1 MKRNI
6 EQIINELQHDSKVQA
21 MHRANV
27 AKRQALRER
36 RRALMLARMHKHDV
50 IVVADHSSD
59 REMKKA
65 AIRQAI
71 MAKYNSSTDAV
82 FDYTDTLL
90 NGQFNKE
97 FNDLFWEVTNEIKE
111 EEDKAR
117 RARIERMKARREE
130 EEEEVYTLSNG
141 EKTTDFLMWAQDRI
155 NARKAAIRDGIV
167 NKFGGD
173 VGKAIR
179 FYSAVGKEDN
189 QEFNSLF
196 YEVVKELQEEQ
207 ENDLHKWCENKAE
220 KLARLTGEDK
230 AAIIDRLERGL
241 AA

>member
-1 MKRNI
+1 MKRQI
-6 EQIINELQHDSKVQA
+6 ERIINELQHDSKIQA
-21 MHRANV
+21 MHRENI

-36 RRALMLARMHKHDV
+36 RRALMLARHHKAVMVYD
-50 IVVADHSSD
+50 D
-59 REMKKA
+59 REAKKA
-65 AIRQAI
+65 AIREGIDQKFNGSALLAEMAYVLGNVEKAI
-71 MAKYNSSTDAV
+71 KGKEVKINDEFTDLI
-82 FDYTDTLL
+82 D
-90 NGQFNKE
+90 E
-97 FNDLFWEVTNEIKE
+97 CRKE
-111 EEDKAR
+111 EEAR
-117 RARIERMKARREE
+117 QAEENRIRREE
-130 EEEEVYTLSNG
+130 HAEAVKRHNKLIEHAKNVLG
-141 EKTTDFLMWAQDRI
+141 RDDRK
-155 NARKAAIRDGIV
+155 AKKAAIRSGIV